1 MTDQQRMAAAKDW
14 LAVRRIWTQMA
25 QQAAS
30 KAAGAALDD
39 FLKEHKH
46 IPQATVKEKE

>member
-1 MTDQQRMAAAKDW
+1 MTDKQRMAAVKDW
-14 LAVRRIWTQMA
+14 LAVRCIWTHTA

-39 FLKEHKH
+39 FLQEHDTPTTDKSKE
-46 IPQATVKEKE
+46 